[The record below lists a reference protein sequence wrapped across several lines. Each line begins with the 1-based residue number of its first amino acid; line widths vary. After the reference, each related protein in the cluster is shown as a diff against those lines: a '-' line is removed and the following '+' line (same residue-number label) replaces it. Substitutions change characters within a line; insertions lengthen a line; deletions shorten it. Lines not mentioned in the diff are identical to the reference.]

1 MTLDVEDSETILS
14 IKERIYEREG
24 IRPDKQRL
32 CFSGQLLDNAKTV
45 SDYNMVKESNLHL
58 QLPMRESD
66 TAP

>member
-32 CFSGQLLDNAKTV
+32 CFDSQLLDNSKTV
-45 SDYNMVKESNLHL
+45 SDYNMVKESNLYL